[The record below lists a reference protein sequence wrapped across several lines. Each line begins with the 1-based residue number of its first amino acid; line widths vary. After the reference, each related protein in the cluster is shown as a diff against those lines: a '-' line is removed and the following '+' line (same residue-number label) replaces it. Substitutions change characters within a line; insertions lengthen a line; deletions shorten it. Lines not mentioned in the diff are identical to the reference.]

1 MPIKHLNPT
10 DLMKP
15 LGYSHAVITTG
26 GKTIYIAG
34 QGAFNKNW
42 QLVGEG
48 DHRAQA
54 EQACMNLVTVLEA
67 AGATLSDV
75 VKSTM
80 YIVGLNDQSLK
91 EFGRGV
97 SDALGE
103 QGMPPTASTMVG
115 VECLALPGMLIEI
128 DAIAVVD
135 E

>member
-1 MPIKHLNPT
+1 
-10 DLMKP
+10 
-15 LGYSHAVITTG
+15 
-26 GKTIYIAG
+26 
-34 QGAFNKNW
+34 
-42 QLVGEG
+42 
-48 DHRAQA
+48 
-54 EQACMNLVTVLEA
+54 
-67 AGATLSDV
+67 
-75 VKSTM
+75 M

-91 EFGRGV
+91 DFGRGV